1 MATKIDMCSLE
12 TPIKAE
18 DLSIGDC
25 FIVEGALL
33 MCMGWV
39 YTATGNRS
47 NCLYVVELGTGY
59 FRKIGKLARVEP
71 VDIEIKVVR
80 K

>member
-1 MATKIDMCSLE
+1 MATKIDMCSLKA
-12 TPIKAE
+12 PVRAE

-25 FIVEGALL
+25 FIVEDRLL

-39 YTATGNRS
+39 YTANGDRS
-47 NCLYVVELGTGY
+47 NCLYVVEMQTGY
-59 FRKIGKLARVEP
+59 FRKIGKLTKVEP